1 MNTNTTQD
9 ANTYRFLAEDIANLF
24 YRKDINDRQEWSRGS
39 LNYWNH
45 VHGIEDI
52 ITQFVQ
58 SNGLTLDNN
67 SR

>member
-45 VHGIEDI
+45 VHNIEDMV
-52 ITQFVQ
+52 TQFVQ
-58 SNGLTLDNN
+58 NNGLTLDND
-67 SR
+67 R